1 MNVLVAGDFCDRYR
15 VTEEIARGGYALLF
29 DNIATIVEQA
39 DFSIVNF
46 EFPIVLHEEKSIAKC
61 GPCLP

>member
-46 EFPIVLHEEKSIAKC
+46 EFPIVLHEENR
-61 GPCLP
+61 